1 MAEKGSIW
9 YFLSGRV
16 TFFCFML
23 SQNYEVGLLY
33 FILSRSQ
40 SGLIW
45 ELFTSNKR
53 LVYLA
58 VRARS
63 ASQCQGLLFLFSF
76 FPFGHK
82 QMKSSH
88 RTLIMLS
95 RFSLLPRFCWARAE
109 KYLWMQPVVDLGL
122 IFPSS
127 VVWELL
133 KLCTQLCRSMMDRI
147 HQPTAT
153 QAIIRSKVPL
163 SYSKRAWSQRHRLWK
178 PGNKSVSHNPPVCV

>member
-1 MAEKGSIW
+1 
-9 YFLSGRV
+9 
-16 TFFCFML
+16 ML

-58 VRARS
+58 VRARP

-82 QMKSSH
+82 QVKSSL

-95 RFSLLPRFCWARAE
+95 RFSLLPRFCCARAE
-109 KYLWMQPVVDLGL
+109 RYLWMQPVVDLGL

-133 KLCTQLCRSMMDRI
+133 KLCDNDFAGAWWTGYISQLPHR
-147 HQPTAT
+147 Q
-153 QAIIRSKVPL
+153 L
-163 SYSKRAWSQRHRLWK
+163 SEAKCLLVALRAWSQRHRLWK